1 MELLCSD
8 TIRQFILP
16 FLTEGTRGFK
26 TTYNT
31 ESLVRII
38 LYRLKTGCQW
48 REIPLKE
55 FFGDIEICWQTV
67 YHHWNAWSKDGCWQA
82 IWQNFLKHYRFFLDL
97 STVQTDGSHT
107 PVKRGGFAV
116 AYQGRKSAKTTNALF
131 LVDNRG
137 TPLVMG
143 EPQAGNHHDVFDID
157 TIFSAMIDELA
168 VSQISLKGVF
178 LNADPGFHAE
188 IVETICA
195 KYDIFPNIK
204 PRKNSKP
211 SEEPYENGTFIFDTD
226 LYKHRSVVE
235 HTNAWID
242 AFKALLV
249 RFETS
254 IQNWKSLHYLAF
266 LVIFQRKIA
275 NDKTKK

>member
-1 MELLCSD
+1 MEILCSD

-16 FLTEGTRGFK
+16 FLTAGSRGFK
-26 TTYNT
+26 ITYDR
-31 ESLVRII
+31 EALVRII

-48 REIPLKE
+48 REIPLKQ
-55 FFGDIEICWQTV
+55 FFGSLEISWQTV
-67 YHHWNAWSKDGCWQA
+67 YHHWNKWCKAGCWQA
-82 IWQNFLKHYRFFLDL
+82 IWQNFLQHHRAFLDL
-97 STVQTDGSHT
+97 STIQTDGSHT
-107 PVKRGGFAV
+107 PAKRGGQAV

-143 EPQAGNHHDVFDID
+143 EPQAGNHNDLFDIA
-157 TIFSAMIDELA
+157 TILPEMLDELTELD
-168 VSQISLKGVF
+168 ISLKGLF
-178 LNADPGFHAE
+178 LNADSGFYAQV
-188 IVETICA
+188 VETICE

-204 PRKNSKP
+204 PKKNSKP
-211 SEEPYENGTFIFDTD
+211 KEEQTFTFDAD
-226 LYKHRSVVE
+226 LYKQRTVVE

-254 IQNWKSLHYLAF
+254 TRNWKELHYLAF
-266 LVIFQRKIA
+266 VVIFQRKIN
-275 NDKTKK
+275 NDKFNKEQ